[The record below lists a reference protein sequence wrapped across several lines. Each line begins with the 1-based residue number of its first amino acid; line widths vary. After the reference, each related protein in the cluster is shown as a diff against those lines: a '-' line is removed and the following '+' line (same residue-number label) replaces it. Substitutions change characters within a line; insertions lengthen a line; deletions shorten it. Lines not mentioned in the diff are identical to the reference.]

1 MKKTTVVLLVLIFA
15 GVGLF
20 ADVAEL
26 GRTYTP
32 QLIFNADIGENSI
45 VKVTGERYEFSTY
58 DDLAALEDTV
68 TSPVVITAANYKR
81 NVLVGYLN
89 YFTNQPAGI
98 TIGVEATPL
107 SSPRLTDVVNYRVYL
122 GPGLGVV
129 GNSALDPLTPWYKL
143 VGPSSGGYRS
153 GSDEIYVDINEAE
166 FGTAPKGSGYSAII
180 TFSYTVD

>member
-45 VKVTGERYEFSTY
+45 VKVTGERYEFSAY
-58 DDLAALEDTV
+58 DALAALEDTV

-122 GPGLGVV
+122 GLVWGLLAIALWILSPLGI
-129 GNSALDPLTPWYKL
+129 NWSALPA
-143 VGPSSGGYRS
+143 
-153 GSDEIYVDINEAE
+153 VDIVVEAMRFMLTSMKLNLVQLQKE
-166 FGTAPKGSGYSAII
+166 AVTRR
-180 TFSYTVD
+180 